1 MVAHFDSWKK
11 STPCGRYTRSE
22 LAARMVNLRDQFN
35 FKKFSRSTN
44 PRTAPAYHANA
55 PLEKLVIVGDNHTR
69 YHP

>member
-1 MVAHFDSWKK
+1 
-11 STPCGRYTRSE
+11 
-22 LAARMVNLRDQFN
+22 MVNLRDQFN